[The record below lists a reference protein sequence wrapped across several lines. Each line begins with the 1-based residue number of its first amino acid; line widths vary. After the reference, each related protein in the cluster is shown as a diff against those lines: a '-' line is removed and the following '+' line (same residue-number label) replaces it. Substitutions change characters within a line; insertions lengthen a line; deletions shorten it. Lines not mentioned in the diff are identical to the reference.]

1 MTAEKI
7 GQGYSEGVKKPGFIQ
22 KYEKNPEFIRYQ
34 DPEPG
39 DACIE
44 YLARM
49 PSTDFPYEYKFIDVD
64 GVNIAYTDQGQG
76 DPIVFIHGA
85 PEQSYI
91 WRNLI
96 PYLLPY
102 GRVITFDHIG
112 HGLSDKPDVKYE
124 YPDYVKYTEAF
135 FEKMNLKNMTFIIH
149 DWGSVIGLDY
159 ASRNPGNVR
168 GIAMMEAL
176 CAPWY
181 PIKDAKEA
189 AKRRGKA
196 GALHHYVL
204 YKGDAAEDLAIN
216 QNMFIEQ
223 VMQLHT
229 FRELTQREMETYR
242 DPFRKA
248 EWRRPLFMWAREV
261 GIEGD
266 VPHTDEA
273 MERYNNWLLEKDIP
287 TMEVYGYPGEVTE
300 EYDVRWRVERLKN
313 HEATFIGVAL
323 HFVQEDQPEQVGRA
337 IADWYR
343 RNLAPDP
350 NVWMTDAK
358 P

>member
-1 MTAEKI
+1 MGD
-7 GQGYSEGVKKPGFIQ
+7 GQGYYKGEKKPGFIL
-22 KYEKNPEFIRYQ
+22 KYDKHPEFIKNVE
-34 DPEPG
+34 PEPG
-39 DACIE
+39 DAGRWYE
-44 YLARM
+44 SQL
-49 PSTDFPYEYKFIDVD
+49 PSPEFPYEYKFVDVD
-64 GVNIAYTDQGQG
+64 GVTLAYTDQGEG

-91 WRNLI
+91 WRNLM
-96 PYLLPY
+96 PYMLPY

-112 HGLSDKPDVKYE
+112 HGLSDKPDVNYE
-124 YPDYVKYTEAF
+124 FPDYVKYTEAF
-135 FEKMNLKNMTFIIH
+135 FEALNLDRMTFIIH
-149 DWGSVIGLDY
+149 DWGSVIGLDF
-159 ASRNPGNVR
+159 AARHPEKVR

-189 AKRRGKA
+189 AKRKGKA

-204 YKGDAAEDLAIN
+204 YKSDAAEDLAIN

-229 FRELTQREMETYR
+229 YRKMTQREMETYR
-242 DPFRKA
+242 DPFRKP

-261 GIEGD
+261 GVEGD

-273 MERYNNWLLEKDIP
+273 MERYNQWLLEKTIP
-287 TMEVYGYPGEVTE
+287 TMEVYGFPGEVSE
-300 EYDVRWRVERLKN
+300 EYDVRWRIERMKN
-313 HEATFIGVAL
+313 HEAAFIGPAL
-323 HFVQEDQPEQVGRA
+323 HFVQEDQPEHVGRA

-343 RNLAPDP
+343 RNLAPNP
-350 NVWMTDAK
+350 NVWMTDAQ